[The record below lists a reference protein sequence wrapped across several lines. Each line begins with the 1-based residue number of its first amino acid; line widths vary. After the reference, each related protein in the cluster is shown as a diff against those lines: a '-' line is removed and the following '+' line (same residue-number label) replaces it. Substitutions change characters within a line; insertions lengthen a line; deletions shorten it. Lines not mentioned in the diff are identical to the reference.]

1 MKSFMK
7 SCCGL
12 DLQKDYLS
20 VVLYFAD
27 RNAAEPVVLKPL
39 SITTGPLENVWD
51 MWEEEVRNIK
61 GQLKHITSSISCS
74 IPADYAVVK
83 ICALDADE
91 DSIREVVEWELS
103 QQIVGSIDD
112 YTFDFQELPG
122 SGASAEKRYLV
133 AAYRREYVDR
143 LVGMIRRIK
152 LEPRIIDLDIF
163 GLVNAFEAN
172 YPEKRNVPAVLAHCE
187 NLMTKLVLT
196 AQGTLLDYHC
206 FEHAAGFMDP
216 AGYAAMLEKELGRF
230 IATSRQAPRGAGG
243 GTYITGSFMKLAEN
257 RSAILGN
264 IDGVEMLNP
273 FRKIKCQLEGIEEKQ
288 MLEYSTQLAVSVGLL
303 LRNE

>member
-1 MKSFMK
+1 MK

-12 DLQKDYLS
+12 DLQRDYLS

-39 SITTGPLENVWD
+39 SITTGPQESVWSV
-51 MWEEEVRNIK
+51 WEDEFRSIK

-83 ICALDADE
+83 ICAVDANE
-91 DSIREVVEWELS
+91 ESVREVIEWELS

-112 YTFDFQELPG
+112 FVFDFQELPDG
-122 SGASAEKRYLV
+122 GASAEKRYLV

-143 LVGMIRRIK
+143 LAGMVRRVK
-152 LEPRIIDLDIF
+152 LEPRVIDLDIF

-172 YPEKRNVPAVLAHCE
+172 YPEKRGELALLAHCE

-196 AQGTLLDYHC
+196 ARGTLLDYHC

-216 AGYAAMLEKELGRF
+216 AGYASMLENEISRF
-230 IATSRQAPRGAGG
+230 LSTSHEASQGTVG

-264 IDGVEMLNP
+264 MNSVEMLNP

-288 MLEYSTQLAVSVGLL
+288 MLEYSTQLAVSIGLV
-303 LRNE
+303 LRSE